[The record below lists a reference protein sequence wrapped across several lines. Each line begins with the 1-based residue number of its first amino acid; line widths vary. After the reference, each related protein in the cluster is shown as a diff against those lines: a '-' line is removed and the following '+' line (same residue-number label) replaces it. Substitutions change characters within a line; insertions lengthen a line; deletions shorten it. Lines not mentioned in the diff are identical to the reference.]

1 MDMNLE
7 SIEPSEA
14 TSTDMSEL
22 QTSPERKIYFI
33 YLQKFKNV
41 KHTFELR
48 YLLFCF

>member
-1 MDMNLE
+1 MDMNPE
-7 SIEPSEA
+7 STEPSEA
-14 TSTDMSEL
+14 TSIDTSEL